1 MSKNNFYSILA
12 LNNILEE
19 SLIKDEKKI
28 IKLFNI
34 VESSLKSSEQIDLL
48 RFKKALYLIKNGK
61 NSEGN
66 EILKKL
72 INKESQFKSLSE
84 EALVE

>member
-1 MSKNNFYSILA
+1 MF
-12 LNNILEE
+12 
-19 SLIKDEKKI
+19 
-28 IKLFNI
+28 
-34 VESSLKSSEQIDLL
+34 KSSEQIDLL

-72 INKESQFKSLSE
+72 INKESQIKSLSE
-84 EALVE
+84 ESLVE